1 MVLNIAELG
10 VLEPIIVWKDPETGL
25 TCVVVGRQRVK
36 HTLEANK
43 LRLKEGKDPL
53 LVPGV
58 VKRGSANQM
67 AKYMVSENEIRRPDT
82 PLGRAKKM
90 SEALDR
96 GLDEDDIA
104 VLFGCSVQTVRA
116 TLSLLRC
123 HSGRQGSGGGWH
135 SYRYPSPPAWHTS
148 PEEQREKVKEIESA
162 TAGTTGHEKA
172 RRQRQILGEQ
182 SRA

>member
-90 SEALDR
+90 SDQLDR

-104 VLFGCSVQTVRA
+104 VLFWLQRSDRSCNAFPS
-116 TLSLLRC
+116 RC
-123 HSGRQGSGGGWH
+123 HSGRQGSGRGWH
-135 SYRYPSPPAWHTS
+135 SYRYPGA
-148 PEEQREKVKEIESA
+148 SA
-162 TAGTTGHEKA
+162 GIA
-172 RRQRQILGEQ
+172 
-182 SRA
+182 